1 MSGPSDITDLFGG
14 PPPGPGQNV
23 NYRQGVVLTFDQA
36 TLSNTVNVGGT
47 VLTDLPLLGVGESTL
62 LVPGSVVGII
72 NVSATGGAASWAI
85 LGRLVTPGSAQAID
99 AVGLLNSQIQTAYV
113 ADQVSL
119 SYDVWT
125 DLPASFGP
133 QVTVNVRASGRLLVM
148 CTCQIGWV
156 DSNSFTG
163 SGGFVTVEM
172 AGANTVTP
180 GTASNTLLPY
190 SFTSAGTAPGS
201 FDMSIASVTAQG
213 VFAGLT
219 PGLTQVTC
227 KYQATVAGKPV
238 DYSRRTLT
246 VFAL

>member
-14 PPPGPGQNV
+14 PPPGPGQNI
-23 NYRQGVVLTFDQA
+23 NYRQGIILTFDQA

-47 VLTDLPLLGVGESTL
+47 VLTDLPILGVGEATL

-85 LGRLVTPGSAQAID
+85 LGRLVTPGTAAAVD
-99 AVGLLNSQIQTAYV
+99 AVSLLNSQMKTDYV

-119 SYDVWT
+119 ALDVWT
-125 DLPASFGP
+125 DLLGSHGP
-133 QVTVNVRASGRLLVM
+133 QVAVNVRSSGRLLIM

-156 DSNSFTG
+156 DADSFVGT
-163 SGGFVTVEM
+163 GGFVTVDM
-172 AGANTVTP
+172 AGANTMTP
-180 GTASNTLLPY
+180 VTASATLLPY
-190 SFTSAGTAPGS
+190 SFTSTGVAHGS

-213 VFAGLT
+213 VFAGLN
-219 PGLTQVTC
+219 PGLTTITC
-227 KYQATVAGKPV
+227 KYQATIAGQPV